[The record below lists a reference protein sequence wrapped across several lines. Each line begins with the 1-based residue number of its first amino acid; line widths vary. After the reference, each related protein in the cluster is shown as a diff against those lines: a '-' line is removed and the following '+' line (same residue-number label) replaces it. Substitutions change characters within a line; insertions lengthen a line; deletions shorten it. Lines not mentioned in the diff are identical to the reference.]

1 MTDRRLEAPGDHAH
15 AVPRDLPDQQAQD
28 GPDPLDVDSSAAR
41 YSPPDDPDDDVPDLD
56 ESGTGRRGSP
66 RQSGSP
72 RPDHPIPDEPS
83 G

>member
-1 MTDRRLEAPGDHAH
+1 MTDRRLEAPGDHTH
-15 AVPRDLPDQQAQD
+15 AIPRDMPDQQVHE
-28 GPDPLDVDSSAAR
+28 GPDPLDVDRSGFT
-41 YSPPDDPDDDVPDLD
+41 YEGPDDRDDDVPDLD

-66 RQSGSP
+66 QTGGT

>member
-1 MTDRRLEAPGDHAH
+1 MTDRRLEAPGDHID
-15 AVPRDLPDQQAQD
+15 AVPRDLPDQQAHD
-28 GPDPLDVDSSAAR
+28 GPDPLDVDSPPAR
-41 YSPPDDPDDDVPDLD
+41 YSPPEDPDDVPDVD

-66 RQSGSP
+66 RKSGSP